1 MRAQRAHCTNRDG
14 PDTPHQ
20 KFQNETQP
28 DFLDY
33 NACFISFQLK
43 RMKTERAETDGRP
56 TGPPH
61 VTTETTPTTA
71 PAVHDANKEPTTRA
85 AYGTAALRAGHAWK
99 RSRAGNRAPRA
110 TVPAVKIERDVSEGS
125 YTPDTSYDSSP
136 LNDQDRDEPPTG
148 AAVAMAFY
156 TVAASGVTPDT
167 KRTWSVPGEP
177 KTRVDRV
184 YDYHPRVYQPEA
196 TLNHAPLQ
204 KFTFTTT
211 TTNYHTTHSP
221 VPASTVL
228 PATALRVQG
237 GAGQTI
243 KKNHRMEP
251 NHPSS
256 PGMRLRLLRPTNP
269 THVHLIRSTER
280 RASGRRAGAAR
291 HPPVCSCPQEG
302 GTKKNCPHKRPG
314 PARRPEH
321 NTNLLTNLLWQDER

>member
-1 MRAQRAHCTNRDG
+1 MRAHHARWTNRDG
-14 PDTPHQ
+14 PDPQHQ
-20 KFQNETQP
+20 KISNEHQP
-28 DFLDY
+28 NFFDFT
-33 NACFISFQLK
+33 ACFVSCHRQQ
-43 RMKTERAETDGRP
+43 MKTERAEADGRSTDSSP
-56 TGPPH
+56 GNDK
-61 VTTETTPTTA
+61 TTPRPA
-71 PAVHDANKEPTTRA
+71 PAVHEANTEPPTRT
-85 AYGTAALRAGHAWK
+85 AYGTSAQKAGQAWK
-99 RSRAGNRAPRA
+99 RARSDNRGPRA

-136 LNDQDRDEPPTG
+136 RNDREESPTG
-148 AAVAMAFY
+148 AAMAMAFY
-156 TVAASGVTPDT
+156 TVAGSGVTPDT
-167 KRTWSVPGEP
+167 KRTWSTPGEP

-204 KFTFTTT
+204 FTTFTT
-211 TTNYHTTHSP
+211 TTNYHTTHNP

-237 GAGQTI
+237 GPGQK
-243 KKNHRMEP
+243 KKNHRLEM
-251 NHPSS
+251 NHPST
-256 PGMRLRLLRPTNP
+256 PGMRFRLLRPTSP
-269 THVHLIRSTER
+269 TSVHLIRSTER

-291 HPPVCSCPQEG
+291 HPPLCTCPQEG